1 MFNEEQIEIARNY
14 LIEKETV
21 LKKAILV
28 TEDILD
34 SVGNYYRQNEL
45 QRERDDLLHQLQQ
58 IDIDY
63 APKLAGL
70 EFTEEALENIT
81 LLAEYL
87 WDTDDKITAKMKENK
102 DLFRQ
107 AVAAAGEIVEE

>member
-70 EFTEEALENIT
+70 EFTEEALENIAT
-81 LLAEYL
+81 LAGML
-87 WDTDDKITAKMKENK
+87 WDIDEQITQKMKESK
-102 DLFRQ
+102 ALFQQ
-107 AVAAAGEIVEE
+107 AIYEAGHRAD